1 MFEVGDIV
9 AYKDL
14 TGKVIFC
21 CEKSLSILIGAEL
34 PKQTQ
39 TRVVV
44 YNHSWGDVKLVC
56 ASSDIGNP
64 AEIQLANRPQFPPKV
79 SKPCI
84 VVSSSKNT

>member
-1 MFEVGDIV
+1 MFEVGDTV
-9 AYKDL
+9 TYKDL
-14 TGKVIFC
+14 TGKVIFA
-21 CEKSLSILIGAEL
+21 CEYSISILIGAEL

-56 ASSDIGNP
+56 ASSDIDTTAGN
-64 AEIQLANRPQFPPKV
+64 QLANRPQFPPKV

>member
-9 AYKDL
+9 EYKDI

-21 CEKSLSILIGAEL
+21 CEGSLSILIGAEL

-39 TRVVV
+39 TRIVV

-56 ASSDIGNP
+56 ASSDIDTAGN
-64 AEIQLANRPQFPPKV
+64 QLANRPQFPPKV

>member
-9 AYKDL
+9 EYKDL

-21 CEKSLSILIGAEL
+21 CDRSLSILIGDEL

-44 YNHSWGDVKLVC
+44 YNHSWGDVKLI
-56 ASSDIGNP
+56 SD
-64 AEIQLANRPQFPPKV
+64 
-79 SKPCI
+79 SK
-84 VVSSSKNT
+84 